1 MKRHADTPRRLR
13 ASIAATVTTATA
25 IALAA
30 CSTPP
35 SGDVPA
41 LDVPASWRNAPNATD
56 GQTPAD
62 PTSPAAAIAPDW
74 WRAFGSVELSELVA
88 QAQANS
94 FDVAA
99 AAARVRQAQAQ
110 ARIAGAAL
118 LPDVSLAAN
127 VQRFKEPQ
135 ETVSGFYNL
144 QLFAS
149 YEVDIWG
156 GNAALRDSARA
167 ALLSTAYARDAITL
181 TVVATVA
188 NTYLQTVALRE
199 RVTIAQRN
207 LDNSERILALVS
219 SRARAG
225 AATPL
230 EVAQQ
235 RGLVATQRQELALRT
250 QQSRASLATL
260 ATVLGRPTEGF
271 DIAATTLA
279 GIAAPTAATGVPS
292 ELLARRPDLAQAER
306 ALAAADANITVARAA
321 MLPTLTLTAGAGAG
335 AEHVRNLFDTSL
347 YNLAAG
353 LVVPIF
359 NAGRLS
365 AGRDLAV
372 ARREELL
379 AAYRG
384 AIVNAFGDVETAL
397 AAADGV
403 AAQRAAQ
410 DEALAQA
417 SEAVRLAESRYRAGA
432 ETLLTLLDA
441 QRTLYAAQ
449 DQQIQLNLSQRQS
462 SVALYR
468 ALGGG
473 WRTTPSENT
482 PIATDSTR
490 CGLCKS

>member
-1 MKRHADTPRRLR
+1 MTALR
-13 ASIAATVTTATA
+13 TAASLIVILLAGCAAA
-25 IALAA
+25 
-30 CSTPP
+30 PP
-35 SGDVPA
+35 GDVPA
-41 LDVPASWRNAPNATD
+41 VQVPATWRNDTASE
-56 GQTPAD
+56 PAV
-62 PTSPAAAIAPDW
+62 PLEAAW
-74 WRAFGSVELSELVA
+74 WQRFRSTELTTLIA

-118 LPDVSLAAN
+118 LPDVSLSATA
-127 VQRFKEPQ
+127 QRFKEPQ
-135 ETVSGFYNL
+135 ETVSGFYTA

-149 YEVDIWG
+149 YEIDIWG

-167 ALLSTAYARDAITL
+167 ALLSTAYARDAVTL

-199 RVTIAQRN
+199 RVTIAERN
-207 LDNSERILALVS
+207 LENSQRILALVE

-230 EVAQQ
+230 ELAQQ
-235 RGLVATQRQELALRT
+235 RGLVATQRQELALRA
-250 QQSRASLATL
+250 QQSRASLAAL
-260 ATVLGRPTEGF
+260 AVVLGRPVEGF
-271 DIAATTLA
+271 DIAATTLDE
-279 GIAAPTAATGVPS
+279 IAAPTAATGVPS
-292 ELLARRPDLAQAER
+292 ELLVRRPDLAQAER
-306 ALAAADANITVARAA
+306 ALAAADADITVARAA
-321 MLPTLTLTAGAGAG
+321 MLPTLTLTAGAGVG

-397 AAADGV
+397 TAVDGV
-403 AAQRAAQ
+403 ASQRVAQA
-410 DEALAQA
+410 EALRQA
-417 SEAVRLAESRYRAGA
+417 REAARLSESRYRAGA
-432 ETLLTLLDA
+432 ETLLTVLDA

-449 DQQIQLNLSQRQS
+449 DQSVQLGLSQLQA
-462 SVALYR
+462 SVGLYR

-473 WRTTPSENT
+473 WTAAAQQT
-482 PIATDSTR
+482 
-490 CGLCKS
+490 